1 MCRPRFNILYRYD
14 QDTDEYKGKQTWF
27 TCNSRV
33 EANNEIQKNY
43 GEGRAVT
50 GICYST
56 GVGQYC
62 VVMTE
67 TPQDQTYKWFDD
79 ATARANWVDVQFNEG
94 FYPTIIFKD
103 LTDIKF
109 LVVMT
114 TDSNR
119 SGYYYRINYKLA

>member
-1 MCRPRFNILYRYD
+1 
-14 QDTDEYKGKQTWF
+14 
-27 TCNSRV
+27 
-33 EANNEIQKNY
+33 
-43 GEGRAVT
+43 
-50 GICYST
+50 
-56 GVGQYC
+56 
-62 VVMTE
+62 MTE

-103 LTDIKF
+103 PTDIKF